1 MPPWSQTFAQPRTP
15 QIAVATPMQFSPNF
29 TRQSEKNLV

>member
-1 MPPWSQTFAQPRTP
+1 MPPWSQNLRATAHP